1 MLTNLYI
8 SNIILIDKLDIPF
21 ASGFCVLT
29 GETGAGKS
37 ILLDALG
44 LAMGD
49 RGSASLIRAGEKQ
62 ASVTASFDVSNMPLL
77 KNLLQEQGIN
87 CDGEALLR
95 RVISDDGKS
104 KAFVNDCPVS
114 VTFLAEFAQ
123 NLIEIHGQHDQRG
136 LFNPKTHRFLLDQ
149 YAKNESVLS
158 EVKEAFF
165 KYNSLQKQLN
175 ELKESSAKAASDEE
189 YLRFVLQEL
198 VALSPKQG
206 LEEELSA
213 KRNSLLNRDK
223 LIESINNVTQT
234 IEEGGVEVILR
245 STQNTLL
252 NLADVNPNFE
262 PISQMLDRALIEVQ
276 EAISELTIQANKID
290 ETDENLED
298 IEERLF
304 SLRDVA
310 RKHKVSTDY
319 LPEFIEE
326 VKQKL
331 NIIEN
336 KDEILLSLEK
346 DLQVAKNNYI
356 QVAEK
361 LNLVRVS
368 SAKKMEKALTDELIP
383 LKMENTRLMVE
394 IEKLAEEKWSAE
406 GFDKV
411 SLLVKTNPSSPFA
424 PIAKIASGG
433 ELSRFMLALKV
444 VLSDIKSVPTMIFDE
459 VDTGI
464 GGAVADAVGKRLAKL
479 GIQIQVFAITHQPQ
493 VASKGNYHLKVEKT
507 QKKNETNTN
516 VRPLSDIER
525 QEEIA
530 RMLAG
535 DIITDEARSAA
546 VKLLFS

>member
-1 MLTNLYI
+1 VLTNLYI

>member
-1 MLTNLYI
+1 MLTNLYV
-8 SNIILIDKLDIPF
+8 NNVVLIDKLDIQF

-49 RGSASLIRAGEKQ
+49 RGSASLIRSGEKQ
-62 ASVTASFDVSNMPLL
+62 ASVTASFDISNMPLL
-77 KNLLQEQGIN
+77 KNLLLEQGIY

-114 VTFLAEFAQ
+114 VTFLSEFAR

-149 YAKNESVLS
+149 YAKNEAILS
-158 EVKEAFF
+158 EVKEAFQ

-198 VALSPKQG
+198 VNLAPKHG

-223 LIESINNVTQT
+223 LIESINSVTQI
-234 IEEGGVEVILR
+234 IEEGDVEGILR
-245 STQNTLL
+245 STQNTIL
-252 NLADVNPNFE
+252 NLADVNASFDQ
-262 PISQMLDRALIEVQ
+262 IAQMLDRALIEVQ

-310 RKHKVSTDY
+310 RKHKVSTDS
-319 LPEFIEE
+319 LPEFIED

-336 KDEILLSLEK
+336 KDEILIALEK
-346 DLQVAKNNYI
+346 DLEVAKNIYI
-356 QVAEK
+356 QIAQK
-361 LNLVRVS
+361 LHFARCS

-383 LKMENTRLMVE
+383 LKMENTRLLVE
-394 IEKLAEEKWSAE
+394 IEKLSEEKWSAD

-411 SLLVKTNPSSPFA
+411 SLLVRTNLGAQFA

-444 VLSDIKSVPTMIFDE
+444 VLSDVKSVPTMIFDE

-464 GGAVADAVGKRLAKL
+464 GGAVADAVGKRLARLGSKL
-479 GIQIQVFAITHQPQ
+479 QVFAITHQPQ

-535 DIITDEARSAA
+535 DTITDEARSAA
-546 VKLLFS
+546 VKLLLS